1 MAAAAPP
8 EEEKSVQEEVSLL
21 ILLAEE
27 VIKSAQ
33 EAESSKLD
41 CAELARQID
50 RLSQMLRS
58 FVRLSQMLRSFV
70 RLSSAAPSLYDRPVR
85 RIAADITK
93 TLDRALSLERK
104 CRHGG
109 PLRHLFSI
117 TTTADF
123 RKVSK
128 LLDSSIGDMRCLLS
142 LFDSDETN
150 LSLPPIAASNDPIL
164 AWVWSYIPTIHMG
177 NLKDRVDAANELA
190 SLAKDN
196 DRNKK
201 IIVEEDGILPLL
213 KLLKEGA
220 SPEAQIAAANAL
232 YSIATDQERV
242 RMIVDVT
249 GLPIIVRVLGEA
261 PTRVQIPIANLMARM
276 AEFDPFFFVF
286 FLVSHP
292 LPGKDSIHSIVQL
305 NREIA
310 RAQRYLNSPAHSSS
324 FSSSDGSSRGGHHK
338 KEKEREAE
346 TPELKLKLQVSCA
359 EALWK
364 LSKGSISTNRRI
376 TETKGLLCLA
386 KIIEKEIGDLQFN
399 CLMTVM
405 EITMFAECNTELRR
419 ADFKTNCPAAKAV
432 FDQLL
437 RVIQEGNNPALQI
450 ASIRSIGCLARTF
463 PARETRI
470 MGPLVS
476 KLCSMNVNVTM
487 EAAIALGKFACP
499 DNFNSSEHSKAII
512 DFEGV
517 PALRALVGANNQARV
532 HGLKLL
538 CYLALSA
545 GNSKALE
552 QARALNALEGA
563 ARSVVAQNPD
573 LRELFATAI
582 NNPTLYRTGAHF
594 HRQSIAP

>member
-21 ILLAEE
+21 ILLAQQ
-27 VIKSAQ
+27 VIKSPQ

-50 RLSQMLRS
+50 
-58 FVRLSQMLRSFV
+58 

-93 TLDRALSLERK
+93 TLDRALSLARK

-109 PLRHLFSI
+109 LLRHLFSI

-128 LLDSSIGDMRCLLS
+128 LLDSSIGDMRWLLS

-164 AWVWSYIPTIHMG
+164 AWVWSYIPTILMG

-232 YSIATDQERV
+232 YNIGTDQERV

-261 PTRVQIPIANLMARM
+261 QTRVQIPIANLMARM
-276 AEFDPFFFVF
+276 AELDPFARGIFVIENVTRPLISLLSMD
-286 FLVSHP
+286 LVLP
-292 LPGKDSIHSIVQL
+292 LVLDVAKQLPGKDSINSIVQL

-310 RAQRYLNSPAHSSS
+310 RTQRYLNSPAHSSS

-364 LSKGSISTNRRI
+364 LSKGSISTSRRI

-419 ADFKTNCPAAKAV
+419 ADFKTNSPAAKAV

-437 RVIQEGNNPALQI
+437 RVIQEGNNPTLQI
-450 ASIRSIGCLARTF
+450 ASIRSI
-463 PARETRI
+463 
-470 MGPLVS
+470 
-476 KLCSMNVNVTM
+476 
-487 EAAIALGKFACP
+487 AAIALGKFACP
-499 DNFNSSEHSKAII
+499 DNFNSSQHSKAII

-517 PALRALVGANNQARV
+517 PALRAVVGANDQARV

-545 GNSKALE
+545 SNSKALE

-563 ARSVVAQNPD
+563 ARSVVPQNPD

-582 NNPTLYRTGAHF
+582 NNLTLHRTGAHF

>member
-249 GLPIIVRVLGEA
+249 GLPIIVR
-261 PTRVQIPIANLMARM
+261 
-276 AEFDPFFFVF
+276 
-286 FLVSHP
+286 

>member
-21 ILLAEE
+21 ILLAER

-50 RLSQMLRS
+50 
-58 FVRLSQMLRSFV
+58 RLSQMLRSFV

-93 TLDRALSLERK
+93 TLDRALSLARK

-117 TTTADF
+117 TATADF
-123 RKVSK
+123 RKVSN
-128 LLDSSIGDMRCLLS
+128 LLDSSIGDMRWLLS
-142 LFDSDETN
+142 LFDSEETN
-150 LSLPPIAASNDPIL
+150 RSLPPIAASNDPIL
-164 AWVWSYIPTIHMG
+164 AWVWSYISTIHMG
-177 NLKDRVDAANELA
+177 NLKDRVGAANELA
-190 SLAKDN
+190 SPAKDN

-201 IIVEEDGILPLL
+201 IIVEEDGIPPLL

-220 SPEAQIAAANAL
+220 SPEAQIAAVNAL
-232 YSIATDQERV
+232 YNIGTDQERV

-249 GLPIIVRVLGEA
+249 GLPIIVGVLGEA
-261 PTRVQIPIANLMARM
+261 PMRVQIPIANLVARM
-276 AEFDPFFFVF
+276 AELDPFAREGFVIENVTRPLISLLSMD
-286 FLVSHP
+286 LVLDVVKQ
-292 LPGKDSIHSIVQL
+292 LPGKASIHSIVQL

-310 RAQRYLNSPAHSSS
+310 RTQRYLNSPAHSSS

-364 LSKGSISTNRRI
+364 LSKGNISTSRRI

-405 EITMFAECNTELRR
+405 EITMVAECNAELRR
-419 ADFKTNCPAAKAV
+419 AAFKTNSPAAKAV

-437 RVIQEGNNPALQI
+437 RVIQEENSPALQI
-450 ASIRSIGCLARTF
+450 ASIRSIGCLAKTF
-463 PARETRI
+463 PARETRVI
-470 MGPLVS
+470 GPLVS
-476 KLCSMNVNVTM
+476 KLRSMNVDVTM
-487 EAAIALGKFACP
+487 EAAIALRKFACP
-499 DNFNSSEHSKAII
+499 DNFNSSEHSKAIW
-512 DFEGV
+512 G
-517 PALRALVGANNQARV
+517 
-532 HGLKLL
+532 
-538 CYLALSA
+538 C
-545 GNSKALE
+545 
-552 QARALNALEGA
+552 
-563 ARSVVAQNPD
+563 RSVVAQNPD

-582 NNPTLYRTGAHF
+582 NNLTLYQTGAHF